1 LEERIVRLA
10 RSVIA
15 ATVVVAAAAIGIT
28 AAQASP
34 GPAQRDVARIPGA
47 EAVTAPAE
55 LVPNP
60 NPNTKARA
68 RAQATVGAAANAAS
82 FNWSGYVAN
91 DGGYTSVTSN
101 WIQPAVTCSSN
112 GIVSFWVG
120 LDGWTNGTVE
130 QTGTG
135 ADCRTG
141 KPQYYAWWQTF
152 PANSQQTYVVTVAPG
167 DSLSSTVSFAD
178 GQYTL
183 VLTDSTQAW
192 TKTTVAAAPAGSANA
207 SAEIV
212 AEAAS
217 VNKAVTLLPEFAT
230 ATFTGSEIDGTALP
244 TTAAAPVDMVN
255 QSGSVIAST
264 GAEDDTGAFDVTY
277 RGGVAGVQAAF
288 QSSAGT
294 LHTYDAA
301 GDVNQKQTML
311 PGTSPSIAGLPAGG
325 YETAYQNT
333 DGDLVVSGTGT
344 SGPLDTGLGVAP
356 GTSPSI
362 TALPKGGF
370 EVAFQANTGL
380 LWTYTSAGT
389 SANLDLGL
397 MRGTSPSIAALAS
410 GAVAV
415 VFQANTGQLWTYT
428 SATGTAASAKL
439 GMAPGTSPS
448 VAALAKGGFIVAFQS
463 DTGFLWMYSSNGSSV
478 NQGLG
483 MAAGTSP
490 AIATASGGG
499 YGVAIEANTRSLW
512 TFVSGVGSVDQKLA
526 LAPGAGPS
534 IVAVPGGYE
543 SAVQAAS
550 GDFVVTGPAGRVD
563 TGQVMLKGTSPDIA
577 P

>member
-1 LEERIVRLA
+1 LEERIVRLV
-10 RSVIA
+10 RSAIA

-34 GPAQRDVARIPGA
+34 GPVQRDVARIPGA
-47 EAVTAPAE
+47 DAVTAPAE

-60 NPNTKARA
+60 TARA
-68 RAQATVGAAANAAS
+68 RAQTKVGAVANQGS
-82 FNWSGYVAN
+82 FNWSGYVAD
-91 DGGYTSVTSN
+91 DGGYTSVSSN
-101 WIQPAVTCSSN
+101 WIQPTVTCSSK
-112 GIVSFWVG
+112 GIVSFWIG

-152 PANSQQTYVVTVAPG
+152 PANSQQTYAVTVLPG
-167 DSLSSTVSFAD
+167 DSITSTVSFAD

-183 VLTDSTQAW
+183 VLTDNTQAW
-192 TKTTVAAAPAGSANA
+192 TKTTVAAAPVGSANA

-217 VNKAVTLLPEFAT
+217 VNKVVSVLPDFGS
-230 ATFTGSEIDGTALP
+230 ATFTDSEIDGSAVADAG
-244 TTAAAPVDMVN
+244 AAAVNMVN
-255 QSGSVIAST
+255 SSGSVIAAT
-264 GAEDDTGAFDVTY
+264 DAVDDTGAFDITY
-277 RGGVAGVQAAF
+277 RGGVGSVQAAF

-301 GDVNQKQTML
+301 GDVDQEQTML
-311 PGTSPSIAGLPAGG
+311 PGTSPSITALPGGG
-325 YETAYQNT
+325 YETAFQDT
-333 DGDLVVSGTGT
+333 DGNLVVSGNGATT
-344 SGPLDTGLGVAP
+344 AVDTGLAMAP

-362 TALPKGGF
+362 TTLPKGGF
-370 EVAFQANTGL
+370 EVAFQADTGF
-380 LWTYTSAGT
+380 LWTYMSGGT
-389 SANLDLGL
+389 GVNLDFGL
-397 MRGTSPSIAALAS
+397 FRGSSPSIAALAS
-410 GAVAV
+410 GAVAI
-415 VFQANTGQLWTYT
+415 VFQANTGQLWTYSST
-428 SATGTAASAKL
+428 TGSAASVKL
-439 GMAPGTSPS
+439 NMAPGTSPS
-448 VAALAKGGFIVAFQS
+448 VAALPKGGFIVAFQS
-463 DTGFLWMYSSNGSSV
+463 DQGFLWMYSSSGSSV
-478 NQGLG
+478 NQSLG

-490 AIATASGGG
+490 SIATASGGG

-512 TFVSGVGSVDQKLA
+512 TFVSGVGSTDQKLA
-526 LAPGAGPS
+526 MAPGTGPA

-543 SAVQAAS
+543 TAAQAAS
-550 GDFVVTGPAGRVD
+550 GDFVVAGASGGVN